1 MKALA
6 FGMFLSGIM
15 LLVIINFMNLTPAME
30 MAVLLFFGVAGG
42 LYLVGRGRSILLQY
56 HAVNDRIAAEKSR
69 TNDREE
75 NAP

>member
-1 MKALA
+1 
-6 FGMFLSGIM
+6 
-15 LLVIINFMNLTPAME
+15 MNLTPAME